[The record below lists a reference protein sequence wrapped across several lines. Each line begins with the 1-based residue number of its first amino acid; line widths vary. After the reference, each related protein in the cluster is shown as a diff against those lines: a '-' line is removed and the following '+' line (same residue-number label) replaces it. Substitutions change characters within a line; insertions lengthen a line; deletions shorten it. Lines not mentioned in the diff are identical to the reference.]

1 LRPEPRGT
9 EGTFAEEDVEEAV
22 EEEETEDLEV
32 DFPAAAMVAV
42 EEGEKEEGR
51 A

>member
-1 LRPEPRGT
+1 LRPEPRET
-9 EGTFAEEDVEEAV
+9 EGTFAEEDAAEAV
-22 EEEETEDLEV
+22 EEEDKDLEV

-42 EEGEKEEGR
+42 EGGEKEEGR